1 MLQVKT
7 YLAPSKING
16 LGLHATED
24 IPKGTII
31 WTLSGSDV
39 ILNQNQVDCLFKIEK
54 AFIDKYAYKHNNL
67 YTLCTDDAR
76 FMNHSSSPN
85 TDDVASE
92 STIASENIK
101 AGEEITCNYASFDD
115 EFDEQEFHPIT
126 KQYYNGDQSSK

>member
-31 WTLSGSDV
+31 WTLSGSDT

-54 AFIDKYAYKHNNL
+54 AFIDKYAYKHNSL
-67 YTLCTDDAR
+67 YYLCTDDAR
-76 FMNHSSSPN
+76 FMNHSSTPN
-85 TDDVASE
+85 TDDTTTE
-92 STIASENIK
+92 STVALKDIL

-115 EFDEQEFHPIT
+115 EFNPNEF
-126 KQYYNGDQSSK
+126 N